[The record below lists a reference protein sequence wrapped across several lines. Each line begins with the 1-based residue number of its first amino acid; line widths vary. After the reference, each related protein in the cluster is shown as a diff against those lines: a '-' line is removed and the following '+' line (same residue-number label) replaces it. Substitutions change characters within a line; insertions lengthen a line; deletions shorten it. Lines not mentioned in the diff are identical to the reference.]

1 MREKGLGRVYAVL
14 FILLWLIFLGS
25 LLTGLIPVNVQ
36 HLLMGTLTDEEKTVL
51 TVIRLPRF
59 CYGALIGSALAAS
72 VFGNPLADPGLLGIS
87 SGASLGAVLVLILNL
102 AVLSPLMVPLGA
114 FMGAALISFF
124 VALLGRRS
132 FKASVTYLL
141 LGGVAVSFFC
151 AALVSGLLSFAPAP
165 IMQQYFFWTLGSLG
179 TASLKAWPL
188 AGLILVLLPG
198 VFIWGRPLNLLSLGG
213 EQAAALGLN
222 VAFWRKLILFWTA
235 LLTSLAVCL
244 GGNIGFV
251 GLIVPHMGRFLS
263 GADHHRLLPFAAL
276 IGAVFLTF
284 CDLMGRWILPGSEI
298 RTGIITAL
306 LGSPYFLY
314 LLHQKKG
321 A

>member
-1 MREKGLGRVYAVL
+1 M
-14 FILLWLIFLGS
+14 
-25 LLTGLIPVNVQ
+25 
-36 HLLMGTLTDEEKTVL
+36 
-51 TVIRLPRF
+51 
-59 CYGALIGSALAAS
+59 
-72 VFGNPLADPGLLGIS
+72 
-87 SGASLGAVLVLILNL
+87 LVLILNL

-235 LLTSLAVCL
+235 LLTSL

>member
-1 MREKGLGRVYAVL
+1 M
-14 FILLWLIFLGS
+14 
-25 LLTGLIPVNVQ
+25 
-36 HLLMGTLTDEEKTVL
+36 
-51 TVIRLPRF
+51 
-59 CYGALIGSALAAS
+59 AS
-72 VFGNPLADPGLLGIS
+72 
-87 SGASLGAVLVLILNL
+87 
-102 AVLSPLMVPLGA
+102 
-114 FMGAALISFF
+114 
-124 VALLGRRS
+124 
-132 FKASVTYLL
+132 
-141 LGGVAVSFFC
+141 C
-151 AALVSGLLSFAPAP
+151 
-165 IMQQYFFWTLGSLG
+165 
-179 TASLKAWPL
+179 
-188 AGLILVLLPG
+188 GLILVLLPG

-298 RTGIITAL
+298 RTGIITAFWLALFSLSASSEERGLIL
-306 LGSPYFLY
+306 LFLY
-314 LLHQKKG
+314 AKCG
-321 A
+321 ACVQ

>member
-1 MREKGLGRVYAVL
+1 M
-14 FILLWLIFLGS
+14 
-25 LLTGLIPVNVQ
+25 
-36 HLLMGTLTDEEKTVL
+36 
-51 TVIRLPRF
+51 
-59 CYGALIGSALAAS
+59 
-72 VFGNPLADPGLLGIS
+72 
-87 SGASLGAVLVLILNL
+87 
-102 AVLSPLMVPLGA
+102 
-114 FMGAALISFF
+114 
-124 VALLGRRS
+124 
-132 FKASVTYLL
+132 
-141 LGGVAVSFFC
+141 
-151 AALVSGLLSFAPAP
+151 SGLLSFAPAP